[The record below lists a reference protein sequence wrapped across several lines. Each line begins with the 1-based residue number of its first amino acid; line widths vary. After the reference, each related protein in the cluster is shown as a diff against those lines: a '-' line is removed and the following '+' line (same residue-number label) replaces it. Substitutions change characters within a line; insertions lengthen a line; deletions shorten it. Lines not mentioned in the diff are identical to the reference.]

1 MVICR
6 STLFC
11 KPLFVLMTQLFGEMY
26 FGQQSKN
33 WPWPNNF
40 LFWKVSKNELIP
52 ILFKYLWVAQFK
64 SDGNKKTNTIKCR
77 GVLRTHLN
85 ICGVGFLRKCFCEKA
100 TSQMFDWVL
109 NTLVTRRYAKC
120 KGTTLQKI
128 KHNILYV
135 LD

>member
-33 WPWPNNF
+33 WPWPNHF
-40 LFWKVSKNELIP
+40 LIWKVSKNELIP
-52 ILFKYLWVAQFK
+52 ILSTYLWVAQFK
-64 SDGNKKTNTIKCR
+64 ADGYKKTNTIKCR
-77 GVLRTHLN
+77 SILRIHLN
-85 ICGVGFLRKCFCEKA
+85 ICGVGFLWKCFCKKA
-100 TSQMFDWVL
+100 ASQMFDWVL
-109 NTLVTRRYAKC
+109 NTLLTCSYVKC
-120 KGTTLQKI
+120 KGTILQKI

-135 LD
+135 LA